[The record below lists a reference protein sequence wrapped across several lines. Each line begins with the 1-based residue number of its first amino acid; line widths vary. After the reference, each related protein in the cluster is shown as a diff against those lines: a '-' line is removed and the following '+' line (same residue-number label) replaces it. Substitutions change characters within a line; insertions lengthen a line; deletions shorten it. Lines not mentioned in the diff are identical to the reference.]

1 MSVFNTPEQKKIAA
15 SAFKSRRDELLHKI
29 SELQNEVNVIDLML
43 ASLYK
48 EEKESLRKFSV
59 PELELKVLAEL
70 DKFNVNWSWRRKA
83 EFVLTA
89 KGDWMTTAEIADD
102 LIKYYQPELT
112 RLLAVRGLSVPL
124 TTMAHIFSKRTNANG
139 EYEFYVIKNQSLN
152 NYAMGA

>member
-1 MSVFNTPEQKKIAA
+1 MEFIKTPEQKKIAA
-15 SAFKSRRDELLHKI
+15 LAFKSRRDELLLNI
-29 SELQNEVNVIDLML
+29 AELQNQVNVIDLMI
-43 ASLYK
+43 ASLNK
-48 EEKESLRKFSV
+48 EENNPNRSFSV
-59 PELELKVLAEL
+59 SQLEQKVLAEANTF
-70 DKFNVNWSWRRKA
+70 DVNWSWRKKA

-139 EYEFYVIKNQSLN
+139 EYEFYLTKKPH
-152 NYAMGA
+152 